1 MSLFGPMFKP
11 ANCFGAA
18 IVVFFIAGA
27 YYHST
32 KAGLCFAAIPAFFGF
47 TGLLSGK

>member
-27 YYHST
+27 YYHSV
-32 KAGLCFAAIPAFFGF
+32 KAGLCFAAIPAVMGVFG
-47 TGLLSGK
+47 

>member
-27 YYHST
+27 YYHSVT
-32 KAGLCFAAIPAFFGF
+32 AGLLFATIPATF
-47 TGLLSGK
+47 GLLG